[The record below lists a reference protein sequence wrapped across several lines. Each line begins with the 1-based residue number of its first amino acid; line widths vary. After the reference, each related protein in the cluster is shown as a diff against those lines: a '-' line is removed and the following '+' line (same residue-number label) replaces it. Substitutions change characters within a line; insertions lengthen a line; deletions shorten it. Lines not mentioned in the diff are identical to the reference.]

1 MSRYRITLEG
11 KTYEMDVELISESS
25 AVQPALHRE
34 AKAAETAPKKETE
47 PAAAPTVPRSDMD
60 GAGTVTAPMPGT
72 VIRIAK
78 GEGEIV
84 KAGEL
89 VLILE
94 AMKME
99 NEIFSPEDGTIAAM
113 NCAEGSTV
121 ATGDILFAVK

>member
-25 AVQPALHRE
+25 AVQPALRRE
-34 AKAAETAPKKETE
+34 AKAAETASKKETE

-78 GEGEIV
+78 GEGETV